1 MKIDQI
7 INLSKEQQWKQG
19 SIWEFDLYISQI
31 FVEVMAFGNY
41 PISIKYFQP
50 VLNDEFLNTKL
61 NDNLLERFKN
71 LLNNHTKIKQVIKNQ
86 EAILSTA
93 RNLLKNIKNNFH
105 YFNYQKYKITQRDLS
120 LLMASVS
127 TVFDPLISDL
137 VETIGQETKIP
148 TNSISSYIIDKSRTV
163 TALNESNKK
172 LTKLYIQNKSA
183 FEKFFSGQTTK
194 LDPNLKQLLQ
204 EHSHKY
210 GWINT
215 GEKSRQKWTELD
227 FLQQLKELK
236 NTQKSQIRIPNKIKF
251 LLRHSVKININD
263 NIAADL
269 QVELDFYFQEYL
281 KNKFKEQYHE
291 QIFENL
297 TLKEIENLDKN
308 NKSPQKYSNR
318 INQPKLIFPYQG
330 NAKVKWLTSNEF
342 QLLKKNILDNKIKQ
356 KNTKIVGRVAYA
368 GVVEGKAKIVKN
380 QKDLNNFKKGYV
392 LVAAKT
398 QPSYVIAMKKAIA
411 IVTDIGGITSH
422 AAIISRELNIPC
434 IVATENATKLIK
446 NNDLIRVNAE
456 TGIVEILEKGS

>member
-1 MKIDQI
+1 MKINKI
-7 INLSKEQQWKQG
+7 IDLSKEQKWRQG

-41 PISIKYFQP
+41 PIPIKYFQP

-71 LLNNHTKIKQVIKNQ
+71 LLNNHAKIKKVIKNQ

-93 RNLLKNIKNNFH
+93 KNLLKNIKNNSH
-105 YFNYQKYKITQRDLS
+105 YFDYKKYEITQRDLS

-172 LTKLYIQNKSA
+172 LTKLYLQNKST
-183 FEKFFSGQTTK
+183 FEKFFSSQTK
-194 LDPNLKQLLQ
+194 LNPNLKQLLK

-215 GEKSRQKWTELD
+215 GEKSRQKWTESD

-236 NTQKSQIRIPNKIKF
+236 NTQKSKVKIPNKIKP
-251 LLRHSVKININD
+251 LLKYFIKININD

-281 KNKFKEQYHE
+281 KNKFKNQYHE

-308 NKSPQKYSNR
+308 NKPPQKYSNR
-318 INQPKLIFPYQG
+318 INQPKLIFPYKG
-330 NAKVKWLTSNEF
+330 SAKVKWLTPNEF
-342 QLLKKNILDNKIKQ
+342 KLLKKNIIRNKAKH
-356 KNTKIVGRVAYA
+356 KNTKITGRVAYT
-368 GVVEGKAKIVKN
+368 GLVEGKAKIVKN
-380 QKDLNNFKKGYV
+380 QKDLNNFKKGYI
-392 LVAAKT
+392 LVAEKT
-398 QPSYVIAMKKAIA
+398 QPSYVIAMKKATA

-434 IVATENATKLIK
+434 IVATESATKLIK
-446 NNDLIRVNAE
+446 NDDLIRVNAE
-456 TGIVEILEKGS
+456 KGIVEILEKNS